1 MRLLL
6 DPPYDPDCE
15 ELTESNGIKPS
26 KYFESILCTVNYCTF
41 IPSCCGRHLVRLAT
55 GGVVASA
62 FFCVKT
68 LVAGSS
74 AMVGK
79 ILGSNVLY
87 ITSKP
92 STKAARWWFLYVQRL
107 DLFAL
112 PLALPGEH
120 RWAVSYRL
128 TGDGVTSPIKN
139 PKLAPF
145 ASISIIDP
153 RYVTVPDCLL

>member
-1 MRLLL
+1 MYGKLLYIHPQL
-6 DPPYDPDCE
+6 LRKTPRPTGYWR
-15 ELTESNGIKPS
+15 
-26 KYFESILCTVNYCTF
+26 
-41 IPSCCGRHLVRLAT
+41 SCSLG
-55 GGVVASA
+55 